1 MYLVCPAVILHGG
14 QSAHLHAPKAVLV
27 ANFSEHACGE
37 RDVGLTYRMCRAHIS
52 CTSSQTELAIL
63 VLGLLTRHRHSCMTP
78 PFLPWHN
85 MIKFLLLRLPCHT
98 PFQVLEHNSHLQQQL
113 QELSHATHAAQAP
126 AQASTTTSMQ
136 ASLLRAALAEANYR
150 LTAAGLLP
158 VAATS
163 LQRSQ
168 QQVRGL
174 LHTQHI
180 MYFTW
185 VQPCW

>member
-1 MYLVCPAVILHGG
+1 MYRVCPAVILHGG

-27 ANFSEHACGE
+27 ANFCPMQ
-37 RDVGLTYRMCRAHIS
+37 RMQPKHP
-52 CTSSQTELAIL
+52 
-63 VLGLLTRHRHSCMTP
+63 LLYPT
-78 PFLPWHN
+78 LPLCLHD
-85 MIKFLLLRLPCHT
+85 LHHLLRQHNLSQSQLLHLPCHVLL
-98 PFQVLEHNSHLQQQL
+98 QLLEHNSHLQQQL

-150 LTAAGLLP
+150 LTGAGLLP